1 MDDSQIIRLYFERS
15 ETAIAETDKKY
26 GAFLNQVAYNILRG
40 AEDTEEIVN
49 DTYLGAWNAIPP
61 AKPERLKYFLSR
73 IARNLAIN
81 RLDYLQ
87 AKRRA
92 SMAQQLLSELDECIP
107 DRNGS
112 AEDVWEEKEIGAS
125 LNRFLS
131 TLDKTDCL
139 VFVSRYFYSLSCK
152 EIAGR
157 TSLSERKIKYLLFK
171 LRGKL
176 KTHLEKD
183 GVII

>member
-92 SMAQQLLSELDECIP
+92 SMAQQSFCLSLT
-107 DRNGS
+107 N
-112 AEDVWEEKEIGAS
+112 
-125 LNRFLS
+125 
-131 TLDKTDCL
+131 
-139 VFVSRYFYSLSCK
+139 VSRMETEAQKTSGRSKKSARRSTVFSARWIRQIVWCSSLAISIRSAVKRLPDGRLSLSGK
-152 EIAGR
+152 SNIFF
-157 TSLSERKIKYLLFK
+157 LNSE
-171 LRGKL
+171 GNL
-176 KTHLEKD
+176 KH
-183 GVII
+183 I

>member
-73 IARNLAIN
+73 IARNLAIVPSN
-81 RLDYLQ
+81 F
-87 AKRRA
+87 
-92 SMAQQLLSELDECIP
+92 
-107 DRNGS
+107 
-112 AEDVWEEKEIGAS
+112 
-125 LNRFLS
+125 FL
-131 TLDKTDCL
+131 
-139 VFVSRYFYSLSCK
+139 
-152 EIAGR
+152 
-157 TSLSERKIKYLLFK
+157 
-171 LRGKL
+171 
-176 KTHLEKD
+176 
-183 GVII
+183 IIQSF